1 MSWLII
7 INRSTALI
15 LLAFHLIISEDV
27 TALQFIRR
35 KSVKLD
41 ELLDKI
47 NIKSKYNI
55 HITQSDLLDFKVL
68 NFEEKYANLYL
79 EKDWARTII
88 K

>member
-1 MSWLII
+1 M
-7 INRSTALI
+7 
-15 LLAFHLIISEDV
+15 
-27 TALQFIRR
+27 
-35 KSVKLD
+35 KLD
-41 ELLDKI
+41 ELLDTI

-68 NFEEKYANLYL
+68 NFEEKYGNLYL